1 MSRIVIVTCV
11 VAVLVAGAV
20 VPASAQLFATTY
32 VLKCTDESG
41 TVHGVLVEEH
51 VDAALGGGFWYKYTV
66 FNNRFLDPSD
76 WGVDV
81 MGLGSAI
88 VEFGFSEGLG
98 GGPITVAGAGPNPDW
113 SVAGE
118 ASSPPQPVWST
129 DIPSSGIPDPAT
141 QNNFT
146 YTSFGEPH
154 MLYSA
159 FVTAVG
165 GDGEIGTSDDVTA
178 TGQISGPTGE
188 DFVTFTYTPGGWGAK
203 PRGENPGTVLHNNFD
218 SVYPVPPF
226 PAPPNGPLVIGGDYT
241 ITFTEAQAITDF
253 LPSGGKPGVLEQD
266 YTDPDKKTEPGEF
279 ASQVLA
285 LQLNVD
291 FSNAGVL
298 PDHLA
303 DWHLDSGPLMNNT
316 VAEVLASANIVL
328 GGGQPSQDELD
339 ALGLTVSGLNDVLAY
354 INEKFV
360 P

>member
-51 VDAALGGGFWYKYTV
+51 VGTALGGGFWYKYTV

-98 GGPITVAGAGPNPDW
+98 GGPITVAGAGPNADW

-154 MLYSA
+154 MLYNA

-165 GDGEIGTSDDVTA
+165 DDGVIGTSDDVTA

-203 PRGENPGTVLHNNFD
+203 PRGNNPGTVLHNNFD
-218 SVYPVPPF
+218 SIYPS
-226 PAPPNGPLVIGGDYT
+226 GLVIGNPAEYT
-241 ITFTEAQAITDF
+241 MTFTEAQAITDF
-253 LPSGGKPGVLEQD
+253 LPSGGKPGVLAQD
-266 YTDPDKKTEPGEF
+266 YTDPDKKTKAGEF

-298 PDHLA
+298 PDDLA
-303 DWHLDSGPLMNNT
+303 NWHLDSGPLMNNT
-316 VAEVLASANIVL
+316 VAAVLASANIVL
-328 GGGQPSQDELD
+328 GGGQPSEDELT
-339 ALGLTVSGLNDVLAY
+339 ALGLTVSELNDVLAY